1 MPRRPTLIV
10 LSLVLVM
17 AAFCVTP
24 LQALAT
30 CDAGNPFADQGSSY
44 NYRSII
50 TAVTPRVRG
59 LDLQILEFADRLELT
74 NRTGQTVTIYGYQ
87 SEPYARVLA
96 NGTAQRNIRSP
107 ATYLNECFYGDVKV
121 PAIADPHAAPEWQLI
136 DRTGFFEWHDHRI
149 HWPIPTLPPEVKD
162 KSKRT
167 LIFDWQV
174 PIEVGGTKGAILGQL
189 WWTPESSSTPLA
201 AIIVGALIVLG
212 GLLFVLYVRRRR
224 AGGPGPDA
232 IDEQRGEPTSAGAGG
247 EPW

>member
-1 MPRRPTLIV
+1 MPWRLP
-10 LSLVLVM
+10 LSLLGLVL
-17 AAFCVTP
+17 AAA
-24 LQALAT
+24 ALALMPST
-30 CDAGNPFADQGSSY
+30 AAASSEGANPFADQGSNY

-50 TAVTPRVRG
+50 TSVTPRVRG

-74 NRTGQTVTIYGYQ
+74 NHTGQTVTIYGYQ

-96 NGTAQRNIRSP
+96 NGTAERNIRSP
-107 ATYLNECFYGDVKV
+107 ATYLNESFYADVKV
-121 PAIADPHAAPEWQLI
+121 PAIADPHAPPRWQVV

-149 HWPIPTLPPEVKD
+149 HWPVPTLPPQVKD
-162 KSKRT
+162 KSRRT

-174 PIEVGGTKGAILGQL
+174 PIEVGTTKGAILGQL

-201 AIIVGALIVLG
+201 AIIVGALIVAG

-224 AGGPGPDA
+224 SGGAGPDA
-232 IDEQRGEPTSAGAGG
+232 IGEQREPTSAAAGG